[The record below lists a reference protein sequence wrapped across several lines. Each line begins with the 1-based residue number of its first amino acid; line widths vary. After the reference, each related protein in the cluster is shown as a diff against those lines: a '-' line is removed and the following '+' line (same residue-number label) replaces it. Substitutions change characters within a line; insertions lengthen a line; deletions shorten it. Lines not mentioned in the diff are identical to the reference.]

1 MLRQLRAANF
11 PSRGT
16 AIPFRGV
23 ARPCILALAMPLRR
37 NTVLIVAGIA
47 VLLVAA
53 LILVLPA
60 LVRVDRYRPEV
71 ISYLHEKLGKEVEIG
86 RLSLTLFPVSIHVDD
101 FGVKNPPI
109 FPPGYVVKIAHV
121 DAALDV
127 RALLHRR
134 VIIKSIV
141 LDNPVL
147 HLTSDPDGPWNF
159 ENPQAKASQG
169 TFPLGVISKV
179 EIQRGEIVAS
189 NLLPSDAQGPIF
201 FEAHEIS
208 CELEDVNLIGI
219 ISAASSSVDGQG
231 SLKAGRLS
239 FGTVEARNLNS
250 RLQLASRQVF
260 FTDVKAQVYDG
271 SAAGAFS
278 FDLSGKNASF
288 KTNAKFG
295 GISVAHLLAPY
306 QSGRGK
312 MTGKMEGDVTL
323 AGQIEHTPR
332 PLAGLRG
339 SGHVTLRNGE
349 VPSLQL
355 NANLMKLVRFNDLG
369 PAKENPASFNMIST
383 DLELAHLRITSK
395 KIDIDGYGVDVDGSG
410 NVNVDGSGDLNYDGV
425 AQITTPQGFL
435 TRTFARFAGATVKD
449 GKLSFP
455 FHIGGT
461 IANPL
466 FAKVERVQ

>member
-1 MLRQLRAANF
+1 MAIGRR
-11 PSRGT
+11 T
-16 AIPFRGV
+16 A
-23 ARPCILALAMPLRR
+23 
-37 NTVLIVAGIA
+37 LIIVVGG
-47 VLLVAA
+47 AA
-53 LILVLPA
+53 LLLGAFMLALPA

-71 ISYLHEKLGKEVEIG
+71 ISFLRGKLGKEVEIA
-86 RLSLTLFPVSIHVDD
+86 RLSLTLFPVTIHVDD

-109 FPPGYVVKIAHV
+109 FPPGYIIKIAHV

-127 RALLHRR
+127 QALLHRR
-134 VIIKSIV
+134 VIIKSLV

-159 ENPQAKASQG
+159 ENPQAKASQA
-169 TFPLGVISKV
+169 TLPLGVISKV
-179 EIQRGEIVAS
+179 EIKRGDLVAS

-208 CELEDVNLIGI
+208 CNLEDVNLIGI
-219 ISAASSSVDGQG
+219 ISASSSSVDGQG

-239 FGTVEARNLNS
+239 FGTVEAKNLNS

-288 KTNAKFG
+288 KTNAKFS
-295 GISVAHLLAPY
+295 GISVAHLLAPF

-312 MTGKMEGDVTL
+312 MTGKMEGDLTL

-332 PLAGLRG
+332 PLAGIRG
-339 SGHVTLRNGE
+339 TGHVTLRNGE
-349 VPSLQL
+349 VPSLKL

-395 KIDIDGYGVDVDGSG
+395 KIDIDGYGVDIDGSG
-410 NVNVDGSGDLNYDGV
+410 NVNVDGSGELNYDGM

-461 IANPL
+461 IASPL
-466 FAKVERVQ
+466 FAKVERVD

>member
-1 MLRQLRAANF
+1 
-11 PSRGT
+11 
-16 AIPFRGV
+16 
-23 ARPCILALAMPLRR
+23 MPVRR
-37 NTVLIVAGIA
+37 NTVLIVAGIT
-47 VLLVAA
+47 VLLLAA

-127 RALLHRR
+127 RALLHRK
-134 VIIKSIV
+134 VVIKSIV

-159 ENPQAKASQG
+159 ENPQAKASQA

-179 EIQRGEIVAS
+179 EIKRGDLVAS

-208 CELEDVNLIGI
+208 CDLDDVNLIGI
-219 ISAASSSVDGQG
+219 ISASSSSVDGQG

-239 FGTVEARNLNS
+239 FGTVEAKNLNS
-250 RLQLASRQVF
+250 RIQLASRQVF

-271 SAAGAFS
+271 SATGAFS
-278 FDLSGKNASF
+278 FDLSGKNSSF

-312 MTGKMEGDVTL
+312 MTGKMEGDLTL
-323 AGQIEHTPR
+323 AGQIEHTLR
-332 PLAGLRG
+332 PLAGIRG

-395 KIDIDGYGVDVDGSG
+395 KIDIDGYGVDIDGSG

-425 AQITTPQGFL
+425 AQITTPQGFF